1 MVRRTGSIDGFV
13 VRQRRATLDAGGA
26 DVNASKRTA
35 PAPRRVINEPDRFD
49 RAELRRLDER
59 AQTNR
64 SKSNPNNVA
73 ANPQDATANRAKI
86 DPEQQLLN
94 DIEDSLNQI
103 DNLTPPE
110 SQADGRHQRRARRHQ
125 MSNRPVKPR
134 KKVSKAK
141 IAKRIIIAIIIIIIG
156 VVGYL
161 AAKAFMA
168 GGKVFNGNPLDI
180 LTTKTR
186 LSEDENG
193 RTNILIFGTSGYS
206 MDENAW
212 DGAMLT
218 DSIMVVSIDQDE
230 HNAYMMSLP
239 RDLYVKH
246 TNCPSLGTTT
256 GKLNEVF
263 YCAYATD
270 HDEAAGAANLMAK
283 AGEILGLDIQYYIHA
298 DWTALVQAVDAVGG
312 VDVTIES
319 TDPRGIYDSST
330 GIKYANGEVA
340 HLNGEK
346 ALALARARNHNYGD
360 YGLAGGNYDRE
371 KNQQKILAALQ
382 QKALSAGTL
391 LNPVAVNNLIDSL
404 GNNLITD
411 FDTGHVQTL
420 VDIASNVQADQI
432 KQLPFV
438 GRDDGGSDLIGSYA
452 PNGSYL
458 GEAPLAGVYDY
469 SEIQAYVAQN
479 LSSDPVVQEG
489 ATIDVLNG
497 SDQVGLAGDKA
508 AELEEDNYTI
518 GEITNA
524 PANIS
529 DKVVVY
535 QLNSDMSGT
544 AAALKDKYG
553 VELVQGELVGY
564 YTTADF
570 VIVFGEGS
578 ADQAEV

>member
-1 MVRRTGSIDGFV
+1 MVRNASSIDGFV
-13 VRQRRATLDAGGA
+13 VRQRRATLDATNDGS
-26 DVNASKRTA
+26 VRNQSASSTS
-35 PAPRRVINEPDRFD
+35 APRRLMNAPDRFD
-49 RAELRRLDER
+49 RAELRRLDKD
-59 AQTNR
+59 QQ
-64 SKSNPNNVA
+64 SKSTES
-73 ANPQDATANRAKI
+73 TANRQLEVAGRAKI

-103 DNLTPPE
+103 DNIAPPE
-110 SQADGRHQRRARRHQ
+110 SQANGRHQRRAQRHQ
-125 MSNRPVKPR
+125 MSSRPTKP
-134 KKVSKAK
+134 KKKTSKGK
-141 IAKRIIIAIIIIIIG
+141 IVKRIIIILILVIIG

-161 AAKAFMA
+161 AVKAFLA

-193 RTNILIFGTSGYS
+193 RTNILIFGTSGYTMEES
-206 MDENAW
+206 AW

-230 HNAYMMSLP
+230 HDAYMMSLP
-239 RDLYVKH
+239 RDLYVQH

-263 YCAYATD
+263 YCAYAPNQ
-270 HDEAAGAANLMAK
+270 DEKAGAANLMAK

-382 QKALSAGTL
+382 QKAMSAGTL
-391 LNPVAVNNLIDSL
+391 LNPVAVSNLIDSL

-420 VDIASNVQADQI
+420 ADIASNVQMDQI

-438 GRDDGGSDLIGSYA
+438 GRDDGGPDLIGSYA
-452 PNGSYL
+452 PNGTYL

-469 SEIQAYVAQN
+469 SEIQSYIAQN
-479 LSSDPVVQEG
+479 MSSDPVVREG
-489 ATIDVLNG
+489 ATVDVLNG
-497 SDQVGLAGDKA
+497 SDQVGLAGEKA
-508 AELEEDNYTI
+508 EELEEDNYTI
-518 GEITNA
+518 GEIANA

-529 DKVVVY
+529 DKVVIY

-553 VELVQGELVGY
+553 VEPIQGELAGY

-570 VIVFGEGS
+570 VVVFGEGS
-578 ADQAEV
+578 ADQTE

>member
-1 MVRRTGSIDGFV
+1 MVRNASSIDGFV
-13 VRQRRATLDAGGA
+13 VRQRRATLDATNDGS
-26 DVNASKRTA
+26 VRNQSASSTS
-35 PAPRRVINEPDRFD
+35 APRRLMNAPDRFD
-49 RAELRRLDER
+49 RAELRRLDKD
-59 AQTNR
+59 QR
-64 SKSNPNNVA
+64 SKSTES
-73 ANPQDATANRAKI
+73 TANRQPGVTGRAKI

-103 DNLTPPE
+103 DSIAPPE
-110 SQADGRHQRRARRHQ
+110 SQANGRHRRRAQRHQ
-125 MSNRPVKPR
+125 MSSRPTKP
-134 KKVSKAK
+134 KKKTSKGK
-141 IAKRIIIAIIIIIIG
+141 IVKRIIIILILVIIG

-161 AAKAFMA
+161 AVKAFLA

-193 RTNILIFGTSGYS
+193 RTNILIFGTSGYTMEES
-206 MDENAW
+206 AW

-230 HNAYMMSLP
+230 HDAYMMSLP
-239 RDLYVKH
+239 RDLYVQH

-263 YCAYATD
+263 YCAYAPNQ
-270 HDEAAGAANLMAK
+270 DEKAGAANLMAK

-382 QKALSAGTL
+382 QKAMSAGTL
-391 LNPVAVNNLIDSL
+391 LNPVAVSNLIDSL

-420 VDIASNVQADQI
+420 ADIASNVQMDQI

-438 GRDDGGSDLIGSYA
+438 GRDDGGPDLIGSYA
-452 PNGSYL
+452 PNGTYL

-469 SEIQAYVAQN
+469 SEIQSYIAQN
-479 LSSDPVVQEG
+479 MSSDPVVREG

-497 SDQVGLAGDKA
+497 SDQVGLAGEKA
-508 AELEEDNYTI
+508 EELEEDNYTI
-518 GEITNA
+518 GEIANA

-529 DKVVVY
+529 DKVVIY
-535 QLNSDMSGT
+535 QLNSDMPGT

-553 VELVQGELVGY
+553 VEPIQGELAGY

-570 VIVFGEGS
+570 VVVFGEGS
-578 ADQAEV
+578 ADQTE

>member
-1 MVRRTGSIDGFV
+1 MVRNASSIDGFV
-13 VRQRRATLDAGGA
+13 VRQRRATLDATNDGS
-26 DVNASKRTA
+26 VRNQSASSTS
-35 PAPRRVINEPDRFD
+35 APRRLMNAPDRFD
-49 RAELRRLDER
+49 RAELRRLDKDH
-59 AQTNR
+59 Q
-64 SKSNPNNVA
+64 SKSTES
-73 ANPQDATANRAKI
+73 TANRQSEVTGRAKI

-103 DNLTPPE
+103 DNIAPPE
-110 SQADGRHQRRARRHQ
+110 SQANGRHQRRAQRHQ
-125 MSNRPVKPR
+125 ISSRPTKP
-134 KKVSKAK
+134 KKKTSKGK
-141 IAKRIIIAIIIIIIG
+141 IVKRIIIILILAIIG

-161 AAKAFMA
+161 AVKAFLA

-193 RTNILIFGTSGYS
+193 RTNILIFGTSGYTMEES
-206 MDENAW
+206 AW

-230 HNAYMMSLP
+230 HDAYMMSLP
-239 RDLYVKH
+239 RDLYVQH

-263 YCAYATD
+263 YCAYAPNQ
-270 HDEAAGAANLMAK
+270 DEKAGAANLMAK

-382 QKALSAGTL
+382 QKAMSAGTL
-391 LNPVAVNNLIDSL
+391 LNPVAVSNLIDSL

-420 VDIASNVQADQI
+420 ADIASNVQMDQI

-438 GRDDGGSDLIGSYA
+438 GRDDGPDLIGSYA
-452 PNGSYL
+452 PNGTYL

-469 SEIQAYVAQN
+469 SEIQSYIAQN
-479 LSSDPVVQEG
+479 MSSDPVVREG

-497 SDQVGLAGDKA
+497 SDQVGLAGEKA
-508 AELEEDNYTI
+508 EELEEDNYAI
-518 GEITNA
+518 GEIANA

-529 DKVVVY
+529 DKVVIY
-535 QLNSDMSGT
+535 QLNNDMSGT

-553 VELVQGELVGY
+553 VEPIQGELAGY

-570 VIVFGEGS
+570 VVVFGEGS
-578 ADQAEV
+578 ADQTE

>member
-1 MVRRTGSIDGFV
+1 MVRKTNSIDGFV
-13 VRQRRATLDAGGA
+13 VRQRRTTLDTAGA
-26 DVNASKRTA
+26 NTVSNR
-35 PAPRRVINEPDRFD
+35 PVAPRRVMGEPDRFD
-49 RAELRRLDER
+49 RAELRHLN
-59 AQTNR
+59 QQSHVNQLT
-64 SKSNPNNVA
+64 SA
-73 ANPQDATANRAKI
+73 ANRQEVANSRAKI

-103 DNLTPPE
+103 DDITPPE
-110 SQADGRHQRRARRHQ
+110 SQTNGRHQRNARRHQ
-125 MSNRPVKPR
+125 ASSRPVKPR
-134 KKVSKAK
+134 KKLSKGK
-141 IAKRIIIAIIIIIIG
+141 IAKRIVIILILVIIG
-156 VVGYL
+156 VLGYL
-161 AAKAFMA
+161 AVKAFLA
-168 GGKVFNGNPLDI
+168 GGKVFNGNPLEI

-193 RTNILIFGTSGYS
+193 RTNILIFGTSGYTMEES
-206 MDENAW
+206 AW

-230 HNAYMMSLP
+230 YNAYMMSLP

-246 TNCPSLGTTT
+246 TDCPSLGTTT

-263 YCAYATD
+263 YCAYAPD
-270 HDEAAGAANLMAK
+270 QDEAAGAANLMAK

-340 HLNGEK
+340 HLDGEK

-391 LNPVAVNNLIDSL
+391 LNPVALSNLIDSL

-420 VDIASNVQADQI
+420 ADIASNVQMSQI

-438 GRDDGGSDLIGSYA
+438 GRDDGGPDLIGSYA
-452 PNGSYL
+452 PNGTYL

-469 SEIQAYVAQN
+469 SEIQAYVTQN
-479 LSSDPVVQEG
+479 LSSNPVTREG
-489 ATIDVLNG
+489 ATVDVLNG
-497 SDQVGLAGDKA
+497 SDQVGLAGEKA
-508 AELEEDNYTI
+508 EELEEDNYTI
-518 GEITNA
+518 GEIANA

-529 DKVVVY
+529 DKVVIY
-535 QLNSDMSGT
+535 QLNSDMPGT

-553 VELVQGELVGY
+553 VELVQGELANY

-578 ADQAEV
+578 ADE

>member
-1 MVRRTGSIDGFV
+1 MVRNASSIDGFV
-13 VRQRRATLDAGGA
+13 VRQRRATLDATNDGS
-26 DVNASKRTA
+26 VRNQSTSSTS
-35 PAPRRVINEPDRFD
+35 APRRLMNAPDRFD
-49 RAELRRLDER
+49 RAELRRLDKD
-59 AQTNR
+59 QQ
-64 SKSNPNNVA
+64 SKSTES
-73 ANPQDATANRAKI
+73 TANRQSEVTGRAKI

-103 DNLTPPE
+103 DNIAPPE
-110 SQADGRHQRRARRHQ
+110 SQANGRHQRRAQRHQ
-125 MSNRPVKPR
+125 MSSHPTKP
-134 KKVSKAK
+134 KKKTSKGK
-141 IAKRIIIAIIIIIIG
+141 IVKRIIIILILAIIG

-161 AAKAFMA
+161 AVKAFLA

-193 RTNILIFGTSGYS
+193 RTNILIFGTSGYTMEES
-206 MDENAW
+206 AW

-230 HNAYMMSLP
+230 HDAYMMSLP
-239 RDLYVKH
+239 RDLYVQH

-263 YCAYATD
+263 YCAYAPNQ
-270 HDEAAGAANLMAK
+270 DEKAGAANLMAK

-382 QKALSAGTL
+382 QKAMSAGTL
-391 LNPVAVNNLIDSL
+391 LNPVAVSNLIDSL

-420 VDIASNVQADQI
+420 ADIASNVQMDQI

-438 GRDDGGSDLIGSYA
+438 GRDDGGPDLIGSYA
-452 PNGSYL
+452 PNGTYL

-469 SEIQAYVAQN
+469 SEIQSYIAQN
-479 LSSDPVVQEG
+479 MSSDPVVREG

-497 SDQVGLAGDKA
+497 SDQVGLAGEKA
-508 AELEEDNYTI
+508 EELEEDNYTI
-518 GEITNA
+518 GEIANA

-529 DKVVVY
+529 DKVVIY
-535 QLNSDMSGT
+535 QLDSDMPGT

-553 VELVQGELVGY
+553 VELVQGELAGY

-570 VIVFGEGS
+570 VVVFGEGS
-578 ADQAEV
+578 ADQTE

>member
-1 MVRRTGSIDGFV
+1 MVRNASSIDGFV
-13 VRQRRATLDAGGA
+13 VRQRRATLDAANDGS
-26 DVNASKRTA
+26 VRNQSVSSTL
-35 PAPRRVINEPDRFD
+35 APRRLMNAPDRFD
-49 RAELRRLDER
+49 RAELRRLDKDH
-59 AQTNR
+59 Q
-64 SKSNPNNVA
+64 SKSTES
-73 ANPQDATANRAKI
+73 TANRQPEVTGRAKI

-103 DNLTPPE
+103 DNIAPPE
-110 SQADGRHQRRARRHQ
+110 SQANGRHQRRAQRHQ
-125 MSNRPVKPR
+125 MSSRPTKP
-134 KKVSKAK
+134 KKKTSKGK
-141 IAKRIIIAIIIIIIG
+141 IVKRIVIILILAIIG

-161 AAKAFMA
+161 AVKAFLA

-193 RTNILIFGTSGYS
+193 RTNILIFGTSGYTMEES
-206 MDENAW
+206 AW

-230 HNAYMMSLP
+230 HDAYMMSLP
-239 RDLYVKH
+239 RDLYVQH

-263 YCAYATD
+263 YCAYAPD
-270 HDEAAGAANLMAK
+270 QDEAAGAANLMAK

-382 QKALSAGTL
+382 QKAMSAGTL
-391 LNPVAVNNLIDSL
+391 LNPVAVSNLIDSL

-420 VDIASNVQADQI
+420 ADIASNVQMDQI

-438 GRDDGGSDLIGSYA
+438 GRDDGGPDLIGSYA
-452 PNGSYL
+452 PNGTYL

-469 SEIQAYVAQN
+469 SEIQSYIAQN
-479 LSSDPVVQEG
+479 MSSDPVVREG
-489 ATIDVLNG
+489 ATVDVLNG
-497 SDQVGLAGDKA
+497 SDQVGLAGEKA
-508 AELEEDNYTI
+508 EELEEDNYAI
-518 GEITNA
+518 GEIANA

-529 DKVVVY
+529 DKVVIY
-535 QLNSDMSGT
+535 QLNNDMSGT

-553 VELVQGELVGY
+553 VEPIQGELAGY

-570 VIVFGEGS
+570 VVVFGEGS
-578 ADQAEV
+578 ADQTE

>member
-1 MVRRTGSIDGFV
+1 MVRNASSIDGFV
-13 VRQRRATLDAGGA
+13 VRQRRATLDAADDGVVRNQGA
-26 DVNASKRTA
+26 STTST
-35 PAPRRVINEPDRFD
+35 PRRLMNEPDRFD
-49 RAELRRLDER
+49 RAELRRM
-59 AQTNR
+59 NR
-64 SKSNPNNVA
+64 QKQ
-73 ANPQDATANRAKI
+73 ANQAESTANRQPEVTGRAKI

-103 DNLTPPE
+103 DNIAPPE
-110 SQADGRHQRRARRHQ
+110 SQANGRHQRRAQRHQ
-125 MSNRPVKPR
+125 MSSRPTKP
-134 KKVSKAK
+134 KKKTSKGK
-141 IAKRIIIAIIIIIIG
+141 IVKRIVIVLILAIIG

-161 AAKAFMA
+161 AVKAFLA

-193 RTNILIFGTSGYS
+193 RTNILIFGTSGYTMEES
-206 MDENAW
+206 AW

-230 HNAYMMSLP
+230 HDAYMMSLP
-239 RDLYVKH
+239 RDLYVQH

-263 YCAYATD
+263 YCAYAPD
-270 HDEAAGAANLMAK
+270 QDEAAGAANLMAK

-382 QKALSAGTL
+382 QKAMSAGTL
-391 LNPVAVNNLIDSL
+391 LNPVAVSNLIDSL

-420 VDIASNVQADQI
+420 ADIASNVQMDQI

-438 GRDDGGSDLIGSYA
+438 GRDDGGPDLIGSYA
-452 PNGSYL
+452 PNGTYL

-469 SEIQAYVAQN
+469 SEIQSYIAQN
-479 LSSDPVVQEG
+479 MSSDPVVREG
-489 ATIDVLNG
+489 ATVDVLNG
-497 SDQVGLAGDKA
+497 SDQVGLAGEKA
-508 AELEEDNYTI
+508 EELEEDNYAI
-518 GEITNA
+518 GEIANA

-529 DKVVVY
+529 DKVVIY
-535 QLNSDMSGT
+535 QLNSDMPGT

-553 VELVQGELVGY
+553 VEPIQGELAGY

-570 VIVFGEGS
+570 VVVFGEGS
-578 ADQAEV
+578 ADQTE

>member
-1 MVRRTGSIDGFV
+1 MVRNASSIDGFV
-13 VRQRRATLDAGGA
+13 VRQRRATLDAANDGS
-26 DVNASKRTA
+26 VRNQSVSSTL
-35 PAPRRVINEPDRFD
+35 APRRLMNAPDRFD
-49 RAELRRLDER
+49 RAELRRLDKDH
-59 AQTNR
+59 Q
-64 SKSNPNNVA
+64 SKSTES
-73 ANPQDATANRAKI
+73 TANRQPEVTGRAKI

-103 DNLTPPE
+103 DNIAPPE
-110 SQADGRHQRRARRHQ
+110 SQANGRHQRRAQRHQ
-125 MSNRPVKPR
+125 MSSRPTKP
-134 KKVSKAK
+134 KKKTSKGK
-141 IAKRIIIAIIIIIIG
+141 IVKRIVIILILAIIG

-161 AAKAFMA
+161 AVKAFLA

-193 RTNILIFGTSGYS
+193 RTNILIFGTSGYTMEES
-206 MDENAW
+206 AW

-230 HNAYMMSLP
+230 HDAYMMSLP
-239 RDLYVKH
+239 RDLYVQH
-246 TNCPSLGTTT
+246 TNCPSLGTAT

-263 YCAYATD
+263 YCAYAPNQ
-270 HDEAAGAANLMAK
+270 DEKAGAANLMAK

-382 QKALSAGTL
+382 QKAMSAGTL
-391 LNPVAVNNLIDSL
+391 LNPVAVSNLIDSL

-420 VDIASNVQADQI
+420 ADIASNVQMDQI

-438 GRDDGGSDLIGSYA
+438 GRDDGGPDLIGSYA
-452 PNGSYL
+452 PNGTYL

-469 SEIQAYVAQN
+469 SEIQSYIAQN
-479 LSSDPVVQEG
+479 MSSDPVVREG

-497 SDQVGLAGDKA
+497 SDQVGLAGEKA
-508 AELEEDNYTI
+508 EELEEDNYTI
-518 GEITNA
+518 GEIANA

-529 DKVVVY
+529 DKVVIY
-535 QLNSDMSGT
+535 QLDSDMPGT

-553 VELVQGELVGY
+553 VELVQGELAGY

-570 VIVFGEGS
+570 VVVFGEGS
-578 ADQAEV
+578 ADQTE

>member
-1 MVRRTGSIDGFV
+1 MVRNASSIDGFV
-13 VRQRRATLDAGGA
+13 VRQRRATLDATNDGS
-26 DVNASKRTA
+26 VRNQSASSTS
-35 PAPRRVINEPDRFD
+35 APRRLMNAPDRFD
-49 RAELRRLDER
+49 RAELRRLDKDH
-59 AQTNR
+59 Q
-64 SKSNPNNVA
+64 SKSTES
-73 ANPQDATANRAKI
+73 TANRQPEVTGRAKI

-103 DNLTPPE
+103 DNIAPPE
-110 SQADGRHQRRARRHQ
+110 SQANGRHQRRAQRHQ
-125 MSNRPVKPR
+125 ISSRPIKP
-134 KKVSKAK
+134 KKKTSKGK
-141 IAKRIIIAIIIIIIG
+141 IVKRIIIILILAIIG

-161 AAKAFMA
+161 AVKAFLA

-193 RTNILIFGTSGYS
+193 RTNILIFGTSGYTMEES
-206 MDENAW
+206 AW

-230 HNAYMMSLP
+230 HDAYMMSLP
-239 RDLYVKH
+239 RDLYVQH

-263 YCAYATD
+263 YCAYAPNQ
-270 HDEAAGAANLMAK
+270 DEKAGAANLMAK

-382 QKALSAGTL
+382 QKAMSAGTL
-391 LNPVAVNNLIDSL
+391 LNPVAVSNLIDSL

-420 VDIASNVQADQI
+420 ADIASNVQMDQI

-438 GRDDGGSDLIGSYA
+438 GRDDGGPDLIGSYA
-452 PNGSYL
+452 PNGTYL

-469 SEIQAYVAQN
+469 SEIQSYIAQN
-479 LSSDPVVQEG
+479 MSSDPVVREG

-497 SDQVGLAGDKA
+497 SDQVGLAGEKA
-508 AELEEDNYTI
+508 EELEEDNYTI
-518 GEITNA
+518 GEIANA

-529 DKVVVY
+529 DKVVIY
-535 QLNSDMSGT
+535 QLDSDMPGT

-553 VELVQGELVGY
+553 VEPIQGELAGY

-570 VIVFGEGS
+570 VVVFGEGS
-578 ADQAEV
+578 VK